1 MNSKLWIRMATGLRL
16 LLKSNPLFLKNMNL
30 SLINPKLSS
39 PLDLTGKVKLISS
52 KPNLQQLGLN
62 FSDADYGKVDC
73 KVLATPNL
81 SLMYGNIQLQ
91 PNIKL
96 KTKTPENSVNFP
108 FLLAG
113 ELSSRFYSYPQK
125 QSLTAN
131 SHNAIYLTRTVGEHL
146 LPLGKVKT
154 FHISLS
160 SDYFFD
166 TFCSEDRITETLKNS
181 IAIQNPEVAS
191 TRPGH
196 INAEMKG
203 IIGSICN
210 NHFEGDMKKMY
221 LEIKTLEL
229 ISLQLY
235 QLDNIKRLGRV
246 KENHRDL
253 AYAVKSFLESDI
265 TATWTLVALAKKFGT
280 NIQTLKTSFRAA
292 FDTGI
297 FSYYQHLRMDH
308 ALTMLREQKISI
320 LEVAEWLGYSHQN
333 HFSAAFKKHF
343 GYAPSGA
350 LKR

>member
-1 MNSKLWIRMATGLRL
+1 MD
-16 LLKSNPLFLKNMNL
+16 F
-30 SLINPKLSS
+30 SLIS
-39 PLDLTGKVKLISS
+39 PRRTSTLDLSGKVKLISS

-62 FSDADYGKVDC
+62 FSDADYGEVDC

-96 KTKTPENSVNFP
+96 KTQTPENSVNFP
-108 FLLAG
+108 FLLHG

-125 QSLTAN
+125 QSLTSN
-131 SHNAIYLTRTVGEHL
+131 SHNAIHLAQTEGEHL
-146 LPLGKVKT
+146 LPSGKVET
-154 FHISLS
+154 FHINLRSE
-160 SDYFFD
+160 YFFN
-166 TFCSEDRITETLKNS
+166 TFCSEDKITESLKNS
-181 IAIQNPEVAS
+181 IDKKSSQVAS
-191 TRPGH
+191 NQPGH

-203 IIGSICN
+203 IIRSICN
-210 NHFEGDMKKMY
+210 NPFEGEMKKMY

-246 KENHRDL
+246 RENHQDL

-280 NIQTLKTSFRAA
+280 NIQTLKTSFKAE

-343 GYAPSGA
+343 GYPPSEA

>member
-1 MNSKLWIRMATGLRL
+1 MNSKLWILMVTGLRL
-16 LLKSNPLFLKNMNL
+16 LLKSDPLFLKNMNL

-39 PLDLTGKVKLISS
+39 PLDLNGKVKQISS
-52 KPNLQQLGLN
+52 KPNFQQLGLD
-62 FSDADYGKVDC
+62 FSDPDYGKVDC
-73 KVLATPNL
+73 KVFATPNL

-96 KTKTPENSVNFP
+96 KTQTPENSVNFP

-125 QSLTAN
+125 QSLTSN
-131 SHNAIYLTRTVGEHL
+131 SHNAIHLTHTAGEHR
-146 LPLGKVKT
+146 LPLGMVKT
-154 FHISLS
+154 FHINLK

-166 TFCSEDRITETLKNS
+166 TFCSEDKITETLKNS
-181 IAIQNPEVAS
+181 IVIQRPEVAS
-191 TRPGH
+191 AHPGH
-196 INAEMKG
+196 LNAEMKG
-203 IIGSICN
+203 VISSICN
-210 NHFEGDMKKMY
+210 NPFEGDMKKMY
-221 LEIKTLEL
+221 LEIKTMEL
-229 ISLQLY
+229 ISLQFY
-235 QLDNIKRLGRV
+235 QFDNIKRLGRV
-246 KENHRDL
+246 RNNHREL

-265 TATWTLVALAKKFGT
+265 TATWTLADLSKKFGT
-280 NIQTLKTSFRAA
+280 NIQTLKTSFKAA

-333 HFSAAFKKHF
+333 HFSTAFKKHF
-343 GYAPSGA
+343 GYAPSEA

>member
-1 MNSKLWIRMATGLRL
+1 
-16 LLKSNPLFLKNMNL
+16 MNL
-30 SLINPKLSS
+30 SIFGPKYPYPIDLS
-39 PLDLTGKVKLISS
+39 DNVKLITS
-52 KPNLQQLGLN
+52 KPKLQELGLN
-62 FSDADYGKVDC
+62 FSDVAYGEVDC
-73 KVLATPNL
+73 RLLATPNL
-81 SLMYGNIQLQ
+81 SLMYGEMRLQ

-96 KTKTPENSVNFP
+96 KTQTPDNSVNFP
-108 FLLAG
+108 FILEG
-113 ELSSRFYSYPQK
+113 RITSDFYSYPQR
-125 QSLTAN
+125 QSLTTN
-131 SHNAIYLTRTVGEHL
+131 SHNAIHLTHTEGEHL

-154 FHISLS
+154 FHINLR

-166 TFCSEDRITETLKNS
+166 TFCSKDKITESLKNS
-181 IAIQNPEVAS
+181 IDIKSSQVAS
-191 TRPGH
+191 SQPGH

-203 IIGSICN
+203 IIRSICN
-210 NHFEGDMKKMY
+210 NPFEGEMKKMY

-229 ISLQLY
+229 ITLQLY
-235 QLDNIKRLGRV
+235 QLDNIKRSGRV
-246 KENHRDL
+246 RENHRDL

-280 NIQTLKTSFRAA
+280 NIQTLKTSFKAE

-343 GYAPSGA
+343 GYPPSEA